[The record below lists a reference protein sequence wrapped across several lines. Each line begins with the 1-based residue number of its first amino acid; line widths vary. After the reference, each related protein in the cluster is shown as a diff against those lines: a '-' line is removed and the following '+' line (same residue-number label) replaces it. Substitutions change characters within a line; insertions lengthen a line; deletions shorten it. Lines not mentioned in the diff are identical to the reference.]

1 MNTALKT
8 GDSIGGIVGH
18 VIVEVHDAK
27 TGRLKWSREYHNL
40 FVDAGK
46 ASVVEAL
53 RGNVDNNKG
62 QITYCAVGSGT
73 NAPAAGDIKLQNETY
88 RKAVSVRSSA
98 VRTAT
103 FKTFFNQNEA
113 NGTLRELG
121 LFGDLATNTRDSG
134 TLFARLNI
142 NRTKSSNDTLTI
154 THSIS
159 IP

>member
-1 MNTALKT
+1 MTDIQA
-8 GDSIGGIVGH
+8 GDNIRGIVGH
-18 VIVEVHDAK
+18 VIVEIHDAK
-27 TGRLKWSREYHNL
+27 TGRLKWKKEYHNL

-46 ASVVEAL
+46 ASIAEAL
-53 RGNVDNNKG
+53 RGNVDNSKG

-73 NAPAAGDIKLQNETY
+73 NAPAAGDIKLQNEVY
-88 RKAVSVRSSA
+88 RKAVSVRSAA

-142 NRTKSSNDTLTI
+142 NRTKSSTDTLTI

-159 IP
+159 LP